1 MLNKLCAILI
11 VLFAASPL
19 FAAFEGEM
27 RLLNQQ
33 LNNDVLTVDVYLK
46 STGDDPLYLSD
57 CNYTF
62 EINHKKFSN
71 MKVSFTPGAGL
82 LTDRYSYTTTVL
94 ADNTIA
100 VDVFASEPRSSWSL
114 SRFQS
119 RIALISDQGNGTLL
133 GSLKIETL
141 TNFSGYSGLDL
152 RTTFP
157 FFTNINS
164 YDDESPYQ
172 SGEVDVTFIETPAF
186 PLAPIFNV
194 NIVNPRLQGNDVLVD
209 VELSQT
215 DGPDFYLSD
224 SDVNIQLNAA
234 QFDSPTAE
242 VVEVGGSKLSGYT
255 VTPSFVNGLLK
266 LKLDAPA
273 TAGQA
278 ELDSKLEKVTRAP
291 GTTKIA
297 TVRVRDLKTT
307 VGFRKLALAWANGV
321 NASVWKRRRPVDP
334 WSIEDDISANATTN
348 AAAPVSTLSLSA
360 PAEAGQYCFGDQIA
374 ISWQFL
380 HVRAVNIELRPA
392 AGGAATSIVNNR
404 PAAQTPY
411 NWSLPDLA
419 GGNYRIAVIDAADGT
434 LASLSPVLTLGKAA
448 DILSSS
454 GEQALCIPENAEA
467 VFSVEIDGQPLPQIT
482 WQKQATG
489 QDWTNLE
496 ETSTELRLPNRKLDE
511 DGTRYRAIV
520 QNFCGRDTSA
530 AMLMTVKQTP
540 RVLAPPVDL
549 DRCTGDNAIFNVQVN
564 GVPQPALQWQEY
576 VNDAWVD
583 IAGQTEASYRFGDVR
598 FADSGRRFR
607 VMAVNECGT
616 IFSPE
621 ARLHVDD
628 PARVT
633 LQPEEVVVLCEGGDF
648 SFSAEVTGSPAP
660 ELQWE
665 RSTDG
670 GLSWENIAGATG
682 LSISGSDVDRTM
694 SQYRYRLILRQ
705 EACVGEVRSR
715 DARIVVNHVPDI
727 LLQPKDVTVCENQP
741 TAFTAEAKTR
751 PAVMAR
757 WQRRKAGEDN
767 WEELAYRGPTLKID
781 QAGLDLHGARYRAVY
796 DNSCGEAVATQAATL
811 NVNFAPRIT
820 TEPEDVTVCQ
830 GGSTLFSAGAD
841 ARPAATLQW
850 ELSADDGETWLKLPA
865 ADGNI
870 YELANVRLNQHG
882 QLYRA
887 SFVNSC
893 SAERVYT
900 RAARMNVVAIP
911 RVTRQPFSVR
921 ALVGETV
928 QLSVEVVPPDVNYS
942 WHRNGVPMITTER
955 ISGVKSH
962 TLIIDNVQP
971 EDVGARYQLVID
983 GQCGRDSSQ
992 FAAVNVDVPGIEI
1005 LGQPA
1010 QTESCA
1016 GESVSFRVQAIST
1029 ITGTTLEYQW
1039 RRGEDELSNGGAY
1052 SGVNSSELIINPT
1065 GENTAAS
1072 DYNVQITVQPG
1083 GATTFSDNAAL
1094 VIVAAPEVLN
1104 TSPDV
1109 EVCAGESRVLEVG
1122 AEGEEL
1128 RYQWMFNE
1136 EPIAG
1141 ATDSQLQLN
1150 NLDEAAAGVYR
1161 CIVRNRCGATES
1173 DEITVSLKTAT
1184 RILVGPADVQTN
1196 NESEFTLSVEAEGS
1210 GELTYQWFKDG
1221 EEIPG
1226 AVQSTYTKVFPDE
1239 EDEGE
1244 YSVRVTG
1251 ECDAATSDPAVVSV
1265 TIVGIDEVVN
1275 IEGVTIGLPRP
1286 NPVTDMAGLPLEL
1299 DRPMTVEV
1307 RILDALGRRNG
1318 ETMILHLPAGPQSL
1332 QLDCSGLVPGVYY
1345 VQLRSGDWSVV
1356 RSIVR
1361 GQ

>member
-11 VLFAASPL
+11 VLFAASPV
-19 FAAFEGEM
+19 FAAFKGEM

-62 EINHKKFSN
+62 EINHKKFDP
-71 MKVSFTPGAGL
+71 MTVSFTPGTGL
-82 LTDRYSYTTTVL
+82 LTERYSYTTTVL

-100 VDVFASEPRSSWSL
+100 VDVFASEPRANWTL
-114 SRFQS
+114 DRFQS

-133 GSLKIETL
+133 GSLKIQTL
-141 TNFSGYSGLDL
+141 TNFSGYSGLEL

-164 YDDESPYQ
+164 YDDETPYQ
-172 SGEVDVTFIETPAF
+172 SGVVDVTFIETPDF
-186 PLAPIFNV
+186 PLAPIYTV
-194 NIVNPRLQGNDVLVD
+194 NIANPRLEGNGVLFD

-215 DGPDFYLSD
+215 AGPDFYLSD

-242 VVEVGGSKLSGYT
+242 VVEVGSGKFSGYS
-255 VTPSFVNGLLK
+255 VAPSLVNGLLT

-273 TAGQA
+273 TASQA
-278 ELDSKLEKVTRAP
+278 DLDANLVKVTRAP
-291 GTTKIA
+291 GKTKIA
-297 TVRVRDLKTT
+297 TLRVRDLKTS
-307 VGFRKLALAWANGV
+307 VGFRKLALGWAGGG
-321 NASVWKRRRPVDP
+321 NASVWKRRRPVAP
-334 WSIEDDISANATTN
+334 WSIEDDISANATTS
-348 AAAPVSTLSLSA
+348 AAAPVSTLSLTSPSA
-360 PAEAGQYCFGDQIA
+360 AGQYCFGDQISIA
-374 ISWQFL
+374 WQSL

-392 AGGAATSIVNNR
+392 AGGAGTTIVNNR
-404 PAAQTPY
+404 PATQTPY

-419 GGNYRIAVIDAADGT
+419 GGVYRIAVIDAADGT
-434 LASLSPVLTLGKAA
+434 LVALSPQLTLGKAA
-448 DILSSS
+448 DILSAS
-454 GEQALCIPENAEA
+454 GDQALCIPENAEA
-467 VFSVEIDGQPLPQIT
+467 VFSVQIDGQPLPQIT
-482 WQKQATG
+482 WQSQAAG
-489 QDWTNLE
+489 QAWTNLA
-496 ETSTELRLPNRKLDE
+496 ETSTELRLPGRTLTE
-511 DGTRYRAIV
+511 DGTRFRAIV

-549 DRCTGDNAIFNVQVN
+549 DRCAGQNAIFNVQVN
-564 GVPQPALQWQEY
+564 GVPQPTLQWQEY

-583 IAGQTEASYRFGDVR
+583 IAGQNEASYRFGDVR
-598 FADSGRRFR
+598 FGDSGRRFR
-607 VMAVNECGT
+607 VVAVNECGT
-616 IFSPE
+616 IISPE

-633 LQPEEVVVLCEGGDF
+633 VQPEEVVVLCEGDEF
-648 SFSAEVTGSPAP
+648 SFSAEVAGSPAP
-660 ELQWE
+660 ALQWE

-670 GLSWENIAGATG
+670 GLSWEDIPGATG

-705 EACVGEVRSR
+705 EACVGELRSR
-715 DARIVVNHVPDI
+715 DARIVVNHTPDI

-741 TAFTAEAKTR
+741 TAFTAEARTR
-751 PAVMAR
+751 PAVTAR
-757 WQRRKAGEDN
+757 WQRHMAGADN
-767 WEELAYRGPTLKID
+767 WEELAYRGPTLKIE
-781 QAGLDLHGARYRAVY
+781 QAALDLHGAHYRAVY

-820 TEPEDVTVCQ
+820 AEPEDVTVCQ
-830 GGSTLFSAGAD
+830 GGSTVFSAGAD
-841 ARPAATLQW
+841 ARPAAALQW
-850 ELSADDGETWLKLPA
+850 ELSSDNGETWLQLPA

-870 YELANVRLNQHG
+870 YQIGNVRLNQHG

-887 SFVNSC
+887 SFVNAC

-900 RAARMNVVAIP
+900 RAARMTVVAIP

-921 ALVGETV
+921 AFVGETV
-928 QLSVEVVPPDVNYS
+928 QLSAEVVPPDVNYS

-1010 QTESCA
+1010 QAESCE

-1039 RRGEDELSNGGAY
+1039 RRGDTELQNGGEF

-1065 GENTAAS
+1065 SEAAAAS

-1094 VIVAAPEVLN
+1094 VIIAAPTVLS

-1122 AEGEEL
+1122 AEGEEM
-1128 RYQWMFNE
+1128 RYQWMLNE
-1136 EPIAG
+1136 EPITG
-1141 ATDSQLQLN
+1141 ETESQLQLN
-1150 NLDEAAAGVYR
+1150 NLDDAVAGVYR
-1161 CIVRNRCGATES
+1161 CIVVNRCGATES
-1173 DEITVSLKTAT
+1173 DEITVSIKAAT
-1184 RILVGPADVQTN
+1184 SILVGPVDMQTT

-1210 GELTYQWFKDG
+1210 GELSYQWFKDG
-1221 EEIPG
+1221 VEIPG

-1239 EDEGE
+1239 EDQGE
-1244 YSVRVTG
+1244 YTVRVTG
-1251 ECDAATSDPAVVSV
+1251 ECGAVDSDPAVVGV
-1265 TIVGIDEVVN
+1265 TIVGVDEIVN
-1275 IEGVTIGLPRP
+1275 IDGAVIGLPHP
-1286 NPVTDMAGLPLEL
+1286 NPATNMAGLPLEL
-1299 DRPMTVEV
+1299 DRPTTVEV
-1307 RILDALGRRNG
+1307 RILDALGRRSGNA
-1318 ETMILHLPAGPQSL
+1318 MLLHLPAGPQSL

-1345 VQLRSGDWSVV
+1345 VQLQSEDWSVV
-1356 RSIVR
+1356 RSIIR
-1361 GQ
+1361 GR